1 MFEIVCVF
9 LGATGATLL
18 VVCFALLL
26 DDLKKNTF
34 K

>member
-1 MFEIVCVF
+1 MFEIVCLF
-9 LGATGATLL
+9 LGTLGATFL